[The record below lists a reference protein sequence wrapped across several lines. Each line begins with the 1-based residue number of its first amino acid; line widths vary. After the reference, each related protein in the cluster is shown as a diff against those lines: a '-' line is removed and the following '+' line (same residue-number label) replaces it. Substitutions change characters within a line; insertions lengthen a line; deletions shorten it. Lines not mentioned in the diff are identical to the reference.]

1 MIFKILTIIL
11 SLILFTPSMSL
22 CLDEILI
29 GISPEEN
36 IFYQMERYRHLA
48 DYLSSKIGIKV
59 KLTILSKHG
68 DIIDNFTVK
77 KMDGAFF
84 EVFTAILAMDKL
96 GVEPLVRNVNLENSS
111 MSKSLIFVRKD
122 SGIRTVKDM
131 AGKRMAFVDRATI
144 KGYLFAINFLKE
156 NGISNIDKFF
166 KEYYFTGSYDSAI
179 YSVLDRRADIGI
191 SKSNIYNKF
200 IEKIPGAKDELTII
214 AESRDF
220 PDTIF
225 CLRKDFPVDVKKRI
239 KDVLLNM
246 HNDLEGKKVLERYKA
261 KNFIEVTKDDFAPSL
276 ELLTKAG
283 VNLKT
288 YKYK

>member
-1 MIFKILTIIL
+1 M
-11 SLILFTPSMSL
+11 
-22 CLDEILI
+22 
-29 GISPEEN
+29 
-36 IFYQMERYRHLA
+36 
-48 DYLSSKIGIKV
+48 
-59 KLTILSKHG
+59 
-68 DIIDNFTVK
+68 
-77 KMDGAFF
+77 
-84 EVFTAILAMDKL
+84 
-96 GVEPLVRNVNLENSS
+96 VRNVNLENSS